1 MRMTT
6 AGQAVVDVA
15 DPRWFPVDLDPVTP
29 RFAMLRIDEGHVTGP
44 AFMDNRLGVDFAAAI
59 PMPLQA
65 MPALPAPP
73 RAAWLFHT
81 SFCCSTLLARALQ
94 DAPACMVYRE
104 PLVLRRLSD
113 ARDRGMAVA
122 QWMAPATRLLF
133 RPWRDDG
140 AVVVKPTHAAL
151 NIASD
156 LLAATPGSRAVAL
169 LSSLDDF
176 LVSNIKK
183 TPETHAKV
191 PALVERAVAA
201 GSLRHRLA
209 GRGIEPP
216 SLLAAVALQWVAQ
229 RELLVDIDARA
240 PGRLRFI
247 DASQVLADL
256 AGAARGCL
264 DWWGLPADEVAL
276 DARAAAVAGV
286 NAKQTTATY
295 SARQREDE
303 AAQLARMFAREL
315 AEARAWFECEILP
328 SIRPQALALGAGRA

>member
-1 MRMTT
+1 MTT
-6 AGQAVVDVA
+6 ATQAVVDVA
-15 DPRWFPVDLDPVTP
+15 DQRWFPVDLDPVTP
-29 RFAMLRIDEGHVTGP
+29 RFAMLRIDEGLVTGP
-44 AFMDNRLGVDFAAAI
+44 AFMDNRLGVDFSAAV
-59 PMPLQA
+59 PVPLPA
-65 MPALPAPP
+65 MPALPAPT

-122 QWMAPATRLLF
+122 HWMTPTARLLF

-151 NIASD
+151 NIAGD

-191 PALVERAVAA
+191 PTLVERAVGA

-209 GRGIEPP
+209 GRAFEPP

-229 RELLVDIDARA
+229 RELLVDIDEHA

-247 DASQVLADL
+247 DASEVLADL
-256 AGAARGCL
+256 AGTARECL
-264 DWWGLPADEVAL
+264 DWWELPADDASL
-276 DARAAAVAGV
+276 HARAAAVAGV
-286 NAKQTTATY
+286 NAKQTSATY

-303 AAQLARMFAREL
+303 AAQLSRLFAREL

-328 SIRPQALALGAGRA
+328 AIRPRALALGAG

>member
-1 MRMTT
+1 MTS
-6 AGQAVVDVA
+6 AMENLVDVS

-29 RFAMLRIDEGHVTGP
+29 RFAMLRIDEGLVTAP
-44 AFMDNRLGVDFAAAI
+44 AFMDNRLGVDFKASTPIALSA
-59 PMPLQA
+59 L
-65 MPALPAPP
+65 PALPAPP

-94 DAPACMVYRE
+94 DTPARMVYRE

-113 ARDRGMAVA
+113 ARHDEMTITR
-122 QWMAPATRLLF
+122 WMAPTTRLLF
-133 RPWRDDG
+133 RPWQPDG

-151 NIASD
+151 NIATD
-156 LLAATPGSRAVAL
+156 LLAATPGSRAVVL

-191 PALVERAVAA
+191 PTLVERAVAA

-229 RELLVDIDARA
+229 RELLVDIAAQA

-256 AGAARGCL
+256 VGTARDCL
-264 DWWGLPADEVAL
+264 DWWGLPVDMDAL
-276 DARAAAVAGV
+276 RERAAAVSAV
-286 NAKQTTATY
+286 NAKQTSASY

-315 AEARAWFECEILP
+315 AEARAWYECEILP
-328 SIRPQALALGAGRA
+328 AIRPQALALGAG

>member
-1 MRMTT
+1 MTST
-6 AGQAVVDVA
+6 VQAAVDFS
-15 DPRWFPVDLDPVTP
+15 DPRWFPVDLDPATS

-44 AFMDNRLGVDFAAAI
+44 AFMDNRLGVDFASAI
-59 PMPLQA
+59 PVPLPA

-73 RAAWLFHT
+73 RVAWLFHT

-94 DAPACMVYRE
+94 EAPGCMVYRE

-113 ARDRGMAVA
+113 ARDRGVAVA
-122 QWMAPATRLLF
+122 HWLAPTTRLLF

-151 NIASD
+151 NIGAD

-191 PALVERAVAA
+191 PALVERAVGA

-209 GRGIEPP
+209 GAAFEPP
-216 SLLAAVALQWVAQ
+216 SLLAAVALQWAAQ
-229 RELLVDIDARA
+229 RELLVDIDERV

-256 AGAARGCL
+256 AGTARECL
-264 DWWGLPADEVAL
+264 DWWGLHADDASL
-276 DARAAAVAGV
+276 RARAAAVAGV
-286 NAKQTTATY
+286 NAKQTSATY

-303 AAQLARMFAREL
+303 AGQLSRMFAREL

-328 SIRPQALALGAGRA
+328 AIRPQALALGAG

>member
-1 MRMTT
+1 MTT
-6 AGQAVVDVA
+6 AAQAVVDIA

-29 RFAMLRIDEGHVTGP
+29 RFAMLRIHEGHVTEP
-44 AFMDNRLGVDFAAAI
+44 AFMDNRLGVDFTEAV
-59 PMPLQA
+59 PVPL
-65 MPALPAPP
+65 PALPELPVPP

-94 DAPACMVYRE
+94 DTPACMVYRE

-113 ARDRGMAVA
+113 ARDHGTAVA
-122 QWMAPATRLLF
+122 QWMTPTTRLLF
-133 RPWRDDG
+133 RPWREDG

-151 NIASD
+151 NIAAD

-191 PALVERAVAA
+191 PTLVERAVAA

-209 GRGIEPP
+209 GRAIEPP

-229 RELLVDIDARA
+229 RELLVDIDAGA
-240 PGRLRFI
+240 PGRLLFM
-247 DASQVLADL
+247 DAARILSDL
-256 AGAARGCL
+256 AGAARTCL
-264 DWWGLPADEVAL
+264 DWWGLPVDL
-276 DARAAAVAGV
+276 DALRARAQAVAGI
-286 NAKQTTATY
+286 NAKQTTAAY

-315 AEARAWFECEILP
+315 DEARAWFECEILP
-328 SIRPQALALGAGRA
+328 VIRPQALALGAE

>member
-1 MRMTT
+1 MTT
-6 AGQAVVDVA
+6 ATTAVVDVA

-29 RFAMLRIDEGHVTGP
+29 RFAMLRIDEGHVTEP
-44 AFMDNRLGVDFAAAI
+44 AFMDNRLGVDFSAAI
-59 PMPLQA
+59 PVPLAA
-65 MPALPAPP
+65 MPDLPAPP

-94 DAPACMVYRE
+94 DTPACMVYRE

-113 ARDRGMAVA
+113 ARDRGLVVTP
-122 QWMAPATRLLF
+122 WMAPTTRLLF
-133 RPWRDDG
+133 RPWHEAG
-140 AVVVKPTHAAL
+140 TVVVKPTHAAL
-151 NIASD
+151 NIAGE

-191 PALVERAVAA
+191 PALVERAIAA

-209 GRGIEPP
+209 GRAIEPP

-229 RELLVDIDARA
+229 RELLVDIDAHA
-240 PGRLRFI
+240 PGRLLFMDDSRI
-247 DASQVLADL
+247 LADL
-256 AGAARGCL
+256 ADAARECL
-264 DWWGLPADEVAL
+264 DWWALPVDIDAL
-276 DARAAAVAGV
+276 RARAMRVAGV
-286 NAKQTTATY
+286 NAKQTSATY
-295 SARQREDE
+295 SARQREGE

-315 AEARAWFECEILP
+315 DEARAWFECEILP
-328 SIRPQALALGAGRA
+328 AIRPQALALGVG

>member
-1 MRMTT
+1 MTT
-6 AGQAVVDVA
+6 ATQQAVVDVA

-29 RFAMLRIDEGHVTGP
+29 RVAMLRIDEGHVTGP
-44 AFMDNRLGVDFAAAI
+44 AFMDNRLGVDFSAAVAV
-59 PMPLQA
+59 PLQA
-65 MPALPAPP
+65 LHALPAPP

-94 DAPACMVYRE
+94 DTPACMVYRE

-113 ARDRGMAVA
+113 ARDRGMAIA
-122 QWMAPATRLLF
+122 PWMVPTTRLLF

-140 AVVVKPTHAAL
+140 VVVVKPTHAAL
-151 NIASD
+151 NIAAD

-201 GSLRHRLA
+201 GSLRQRLA
-209 GRGIEPP
+209 GREIEPP

-256 AGAARGCL
+256 AAAARDCL
-264 DWWGLPADEVAL
+264 EWWGLPADMDAL
-276 DARAAAVAGV
+276 RDRAAAVAAV
-286 NAKQTTATY
+286 NAKQTSATY

-328 SIRPQALALGAGRA
+328 AIRPQALALGAG

>member
-1 MRMTT
+1 MTT
-6 AGQAVVDVA
+6 ATQAVVDVA

-44 AFMDNRLGVDFAAAI
+44 AFMDNRLGVDFSAAV
-59 PMPLQA
+59 PVPLPA
-65 MPALPAPP
+65 LPALPAPP

-113 ARDRGMAVA
+113 ERDRGMAVA
-122 QWMAPATRLLF
+122 HWMTPTARLLF

-151 NIASD
+151 NIAGD

-191 PALVERAVAA
+191 PALVERAVGA

-209 GRGIEPP
+209 GRAFEPP

-229 RELLVDIDARA
+229 RELLVDIDEHA

-247 DASQVLADL
+247 DASQVLTDL
-256 AGAARGCL
+256 AGTARDCL
-264 DWWGLPADEVAL
+264 DWWGLPVNDASL
-276 DARAAAVAGV
+276 RARAAAVAGV
-286 NAKQTTATY
+286 NAKQTSATY

-303 AAQLARMFAREL
+303 AVQLSRMFAREL

-328 SIRPQALALGAGRA
+328 AIRPQALALGAG

>member
-1 MRMTT
+1 MTT
-6 AGQAVVDVA
+6 ATQAVVDVA

-29 RFAMLRIDEGHVTGP
+29 RFAMLRIDEGHVTDP
-44 AFMDNRLGVDFAAAI
+44 AFMDNRLDVDFAAAR
-59 PMPLQA
+59 PVPLQA

-73 RAAWLFHT
+73 HAAWLFHT

-94 DAPACMVYRE
+94 DTPACMVYRE

-122 QWMAPATRLLF
+122 PWMTPTTRLLF

-151 NIASD
+151 NIAAD

-183 TPETHAKV
+183 TPETQARV
-191 PALVERAVAA
+191 PTLVERAVAA

-209 GRGIEPP
+209 GREIEPP

-229 RELLVDIDARA
+229 RELLVDIDAQA

-256 AGAARGCL
+256 AGTARDCL
-264 DWWGLPADEVAL
+264 DWWGLPVDIDAL
-276 DARAAAVAGV
+276 RGRAAAVAGV
-286 NAKQTTATY
+286 NAKQTSARY

-328 SIRPQALALGAGRA
+328 AIRPQALALGAH

>member
-1 MRMTT
+1 MTT
-6 AGQAVVDVA
+6 ATPAVVDVA

-29 RFAMLRIDEGHVTGP
+29 RFAMLRIEETHVTGP
-44 AFMDNRLGVDFAAAI
+44 AFMDNRLDVDFSAAVAV
-59 PMPLQA
+59 PLA
-65 MPALPAPP
+65 ALPELPAPP

-122 QWMAPATRLLF
+122 PWMAPTMRLLF
-133 RPWRDDG
+133 RPWCEDG

-151 NIASD
+151 NIAAD

-183 TPETHAKV
+183 TPETQAKV

-209 GRGIEPP
+209 GREIEPP

-229 RELLVDIDARA
+229 RELLVDIDMQA

-247 DASQVLADL
+247 DASRILADL
-256 AGAARGCL
+256 AGTARECL
-264 DWWGLPADEVAL
+264 DWWGLPVDAAAL
-276 DARAAAVAGV
+276 RARAAVVAGV

-315 AEARAWFECEILP
+315 GEARDWFECEILP
-328 SIRPQALALGAGRA
+328 VIRPQALALGAH

>member
-1 MRMTT
+1 MTT
-6 AGQAVVDVA
+6 ATHAVVDVA
-15 DPRWFPVDLDPVTP
+15 DPRWFPVDLDPLTP

-44 AFMDNRLGVDFAAAI
+44 AFMDNRLGVDFAAAL
-59 PMPLQA
+59 PVPLSA

-94 DAPACMVYRE
+94 DTPACMVYRE

-122 QWMAPATRLLF
+122 QWMTPTTRLLF
-133 RPWRDDG
+133 RPWRHDG

-151 NIASD
+151 NIAAD

-176 LVSNIKK
+176 LISNIKK
-183 TPETHAKV
+183 TPETQAKV
-191 PALVERAVAA
+191 PSLVERAVAA

-209 GRGIEPP
+209 GREIEPP

-229 RELLVDIDARA
+229 RELLVDIDVQA

-247 DASQVLADL
+247 DASRVLADL
-256 AGAARGCL
+256 AGTARDCL
-264 DWWGLPADEVAL
+264 DWWDLPADDFAL
-276 DARAAAVAGV
+276 HARSAAVAGV
-286 NAKQTTATY
+286 NAKQTSASY

-328 SIRPQALALGAGRA
+328 AIRPQALALGAG